1 MSMFHD
7 GPLPFKSGALIA
19 INPCVDRFIE
29 ILFIERKLPSDVFI
43 FVSFARFLQNIW
55 ENHEGLILTQ
65 K

>member
-43 FVSFARFLQNIW
+43 FVSFARFLQNI
-55 ENHEGLILTQ
+55 
-65 K
+65 